1 MDMFARRF
9 AVLILVIVLGA
20 CSLRSAMNAM
30 TSPED
35 RAFAQA
41 MVDNLKS
48 NNQSWLEQRFD
59 PDLWAQSGKQLGEVP
74 ALYPSVPG
82 PTELVSYSV
91 NSNNI
96 GSSSAQRTQEFTLV
110 TEGGGRWAVTS
121 FRTQGTG
128 GAPARVV
135 QWSVVPHT
143 SEPPELAVLKAMDKA
158 VPWIWG
164 GLIFVLLLIVGI
176 IVLIVRHNRRK
187 RETLM
192 GQRPTG
198 MP

>member
-1 MDMFARRF
+1 MDRIARRF
-9 AVLILVIVLGA
+9 LLVVLVLFLGA

-41 MVDNLKS
+41 TVDNLRT
-48 NNQSWLEQRFD
+48 NNQAWLERHFH
-59 PDLWAQSGKQLGEVP
+59 PDLWAESGKRLADVP

-91 NSNNI
+91 NSSNV
-96 GSSSAQRTQEFTLV
+96 GSPTSERNQEFTMV
-110 TEGGGRWAVTS
+110 TAGGGRWAVTR
-121 FRTQGTG
+121 FRTHSVGSATSQI
-128 GAPARVV
+128 V

-143 SEPPELAVLKAMDKA
+143 TEPPELVILTAMDKA

-164 GLIFVLLLIVGI
+164 GVVFVILVIVGT
-176 IVLIVRHNRRK
+176 IVLVVRSNRR
-187 RETLM
+187 RRDPLA
-192 GQRPTG
+192 GQGPGT
-198 MP
+198 P